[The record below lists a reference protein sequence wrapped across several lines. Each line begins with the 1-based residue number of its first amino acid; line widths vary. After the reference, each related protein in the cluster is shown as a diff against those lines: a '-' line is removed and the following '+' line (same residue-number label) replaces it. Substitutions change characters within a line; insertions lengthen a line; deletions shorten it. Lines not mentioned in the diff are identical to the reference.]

1 MGCHV
6 KVRHSMKILIL
17 DDDRALL
24 DALKQMLV
32 QNDHEVDCADNAKQ
46 AVQMVEKK
54 EYNFVLVDY
63 KMPENDG
70 IWFMQNAKLSRET
83 KTLLITA
90 YVNRDMI
97 NRMFSLGASGY
108 LIKPF
113 GEEELLR
120 HLNFYLK
127 KDPS

>member
-1 MGCHV
+1 
-6 KVRHSMKILIL
+6 MKMLIL

-24 DALKQMLV
+24 NALKQMLT
-32 QNDHEVDCADNAKQ
+32 QNDHEVDCSDNAKQ
-46 AVQMVEKK
+46 AVEMVEKK
-54 EYNFVLVDY
+54 DYDLVLVDY
-63 KMPENDG
+63 KMPDNDG

-97 NRMFSLGASGY
+97 NKMFSLGALGY

-120 HLNFYLK
+120 HISFYSK